1 MNLRKEMSIDKLRDI
16 YLERTL
22 KNWVAA
28 RRPPASIRAR
38 LLYRAAQDSF
48 KERLEWLPINQ
59 PDSLLKWASPF
70 SLWGIIQP
78 FDNTGMAGSR
88 MLV

>member
-1 MNLRKEMSIDKLRDI
+1 MDELRDI
-16 YLERTL
+16 YLERSL
-22 KNWVAA
+22 KNWAA
-28 RRPPASIRAR
+28 TKRPPSSIRAR
-38 LLYRAAQDSF
+38 LLYKASRLSI
-48 KERLEWLPINQ
+48 KESIDWLPLNQ

-70 SLWGIIQP
+70 SIWGVVQP

>member
-1 MNLRKEMSIDKLRDI
+1 MEKLRDV
-16 YLERTL
+16 YLERAL

-28 RRPPASIRAR
+28 RQPPASLRAR
-38 LLYRAAQDSF
+38 LLYRAARESI
-48 KERLEWLPINQ
+48 KEKLDWLPLDDQ

-70 SLWGIIQP
+70 SIWGVVQP

>member
-1 MNLRKEMSIDKLRDI
+1 MEKLRDV
-16 YLERTL
+16 YLERIL
-22 KNWVAA
+22 KNWAA
-28 RRPPASIRAR
+28 AQQPPAAARAR
-38 LLYRAAQDSF
+38 LLSRAAQESF
-48 KERLEWLPINQ
+48 KDRPEWLPQYKQ

-70 SLWGIIQP
+70 SIWGVVQP